1 MKTPAPAPSQH
12 TGSRTLRVPTGN
24 GVGVTSMEIDMAF
37 LNPSVERT
45 CLFIDGAN
53 LWASATALGIRID
66 YIKFLKF
73 FQPRGTYLAGAR
85 YFTAV
90 DTDANGKQNLRP
102 LLDFLSHNGYT
113 IITKEA
119 KSYEQEGRER
129 KIKGNM
135 DVEFTI
141 DVLDVCVW
149 LDRVI
154 LVTGD
159 GDFKELVCAVKK
171 RGRKVT
177 VVSADSLLSSDLRK
191 EADQVINLAEIMPLI
206 T

>member
-1 MKTPAPAPSQH
+1 
-12 TGSRTLRVPTGN
+12 
-24 GVGVTSMEIDMAF
+24 MAGF
-37 LNPSVERT
+37 LNQPLERT

-53 LWASATALGIRID
+53 LWASAISLGIRID
-66 YIKFLKF
+66 YTKFLKF
-73 FQPRGTYLAGAR
+73 FSPRGTYLSGAR

-90 DTDANGKQNLRP
+90 DTDSEGKQNLRP

-113 IITKEA
+113 VISKMA
-119 KSYEQEGRER
+119 KAYEQVGRER
-129 KIKGNM
+129 KVKGNM

-141 DVLDVCVW
+141 DVLDVCIWV
-149 LDRVI
+149 DRVI

-177 VVSADSLLSSDLRK
+177 IVSADQLLSSDLRK
-191 EADQVINLAEIMPLI
+191 EADEVINLAEIAPHI